1 MEWFSYTVAVILFI
15 SSIVSPIITTLIN
28 NYHQLKIK
36 KLNMYEKAK
45 RDALSNFVESAQ
57 DYLLNFHSV
66 EQSIKYYSS
75 INKLFIYFSDI
86 DLSTFI
92 PFEIASKESEN
103 YNKATYELSKIVQ
116 LLSEQIMK
124 E

>member
-1 MEWFSYTVAVILFI
+1 
-15 SSIVSPIITTLIN
+15 
-28 NYHQLKIK
+28 
-36 KLNMYEKAK
+36 MYEKAK
-45 RDALSNFVESAQ
+45 RDALSDFVESAQ
-57 DYLLNFHSV
+57 DYLLNFDSI